1 MRKIIHAL
9 LTIII
14 FLMMIMQPVQS
25 TALNMSDEDFLA
37 ILKGQKRLVKERRPE
52 MPIIYKAPVDSPEA
66 TNQNQFQQSPLSN
79 RANAPKK
86 QNNNFTITS
95 IIKKEWASIVFIIF
109 FLIGLITSL
118 RYAYNHVG
126 RKIPHFY
133 TSFIKSSFRISSKEK

>member
-25 TALNMSDEDFLA
+25 TALRLISDEDFLKV
-37 ILKGQKRLVKERRPE
+37 IRGEEPPPKKKPVVKTHISFTPFEE
-52 MPIIYKAPVDSPEA
+52 
-66 TNQNQFQQSPLSN
+66 TNQNQLQQSPLSN
-79 RANAPKK
+79 RTNTPKK

-118 RYAYNHVG
+118 HIN
-126 RKIPHFY
+126 
-133 TSFIKSSFRISSKEK
+133 T